1 MDLKQLEYIVEIAK
15 EKNITH
21 AAEKLFISQSALNQ
35 QLLKLEKELGAQLFH
50 RSRTDWH
57 LTEVGEIY
65 IENAKK
71 ILEIQ
76 KNTYNQIYDCI
87 EHHKRKLTI
96 GLTAGRG
103 IELFTS
109 IFSDFQKLYPNVI
122 VEPVE
127 MSVYEQQKKMEKG
140 ELDLGFMTLS
150 KNQRTKDNYIVLYS
164 EEMVLITSKKH
175 PFVNSKAAKEPVDLL
190 NFKDEPFVFMN
201 KKSTNRDV
209 IDEIFK
215 DAGFEP
221 RILFETTYTSSIVR
235 AVEFNLSC
243 AVVPYYYVKSENKN
257 ISYFRIK
264 GFPSWDV
271 SISYKKDSY
280 LSKPAQA
287 FIELAKKYCSKK
299 NGLIKLNKS

>member
-35 QLLKLEKELGAQLFH
+35 QLLKLEKELGTQLFH
-50 RSRTDWH
+50 RSRTDWR

-65 IENAKK
+65 VENAKK

-87 EHHKRKLTI
+87 EQHKRKLTI

-109 IFSDFQKLYPNVI
+109 IFSEFQKLYPNVI
-122 VEPVE
+122 VEPKE
-127 MSVYEQQKKMEKG
+127 LSVYEQQKKIEKG

-150 KNQRTKDNYIVLYS
+150 KEQRTKDNYIVLYS

-175 PFVNSKAAKEPVDLL
+175 PFVNSKSAEEPVNLFDL
-190 NFKDEPFVFMN
+190 KKEPFVFMN
-201 KKSTNRDV
+201 KRSTNRDV

-215 DAGFEP
+215 NAGFEP
-221 RILFETTYTSSIVR
+221 KILFETTYTSSIVR
-235 AVEFNLSC
+235 AVEFNLCC
-243 AVVPYYYVKSENKN
+243 AVVPHYYAKPENKKL
-257 ISYFRIK
+257 SYFRLK
-264 GFPSWDV
+264 DYPSWDV
-271 SISYKKDSY
+271 AISYKKDSY
-280 LSKPAQA
+280 LSKPAKA
-287 FIELAKKYCSKK
+287 FIELAKKYYSDKM
-299 NGLIKLNKS
+299 L